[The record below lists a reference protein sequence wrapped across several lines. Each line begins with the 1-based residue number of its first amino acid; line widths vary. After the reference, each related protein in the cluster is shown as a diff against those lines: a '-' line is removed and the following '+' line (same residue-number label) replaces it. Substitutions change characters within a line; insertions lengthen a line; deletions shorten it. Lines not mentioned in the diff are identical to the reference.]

1 METKGIFM
9 HWLLFKPL
17 RFARGTHKKG
27 CESTL
32 LEPRAVITRMAWHPG

>member
-17 RFARGTHKKG
+17 RFARGAANPHF
-27 CESTL
+27 SN
-32 LEPRAVITRMAWHPG
+32 RAL